1 MSEQQ
6 MKSWRPMIRATG
18 ESRFAGNGLRFAT
31 ESEAREAANDTFM
44 RWFAAEEF
52 GAEQSSDPVKHIWR
66 DGKAIEIPE
75 VKEFDESD
83 EAPDPEEN
91 PSCPTCGGI
100 GVPLGTLG
108 RKEYFRCQ
116 GCGTDFSA
124 G

>member
-31 ESEAREAANDTFM
+31 ESEALEAANDTFM

-52 GAEQSSDPVKHIWR
+52 KAEESPDAPTHIWR
-66 DGKAIEIPE
+66 DGKSIEIPE
-75 VKEFDESD
+75 VQEFE
-83 EAPDPEEN
+83 EPEEPEEN

-100 GVPLGTLG
+100 GVPLGSLG
-108 RKEYFRCQ
+108 KVIHFRCQ
-116 GCGTDFSA
+116 GCGMDFSQQ